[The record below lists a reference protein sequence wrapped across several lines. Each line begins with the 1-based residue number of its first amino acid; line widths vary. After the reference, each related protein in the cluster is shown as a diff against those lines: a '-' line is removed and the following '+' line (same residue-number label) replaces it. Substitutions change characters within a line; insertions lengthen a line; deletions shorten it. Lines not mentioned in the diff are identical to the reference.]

1 MKKILIT
8 GGTGSFGENF
18 LNYFSNKKNF
28 EVTIYSRDEMKQWY
42 LKNEFFKNSK
52 NFKYILGDIRD
63 KERLDYA
70 LKGIDYIIH
79 AAALKIVTTA
89 EENPIECI
97 KTNIIGASNIID
109 LSLKNKIKKVIA
121 LSTDKACNPTNLYG
135 ATKLASDK
143 LFTSVNE
150 YNEIKTKFSVVRYGN
165 VANSRGSIIPFLK
178 ELKNK
183 QHSYFPITDKRMNRF
198 FIEINEAVF
207 FVSKVLDIME
217 GGEIFVKKLPSVKII
232 DIAKLI
238 DASKKIKIIGIRPGE
253 KINEIMISEDD
264 SRNTLEYN
272 DHYRIIP
279 QTKLKSYKKRK
290 GGKIV
295 PKNFQYRSDNN
306 VNWISEK
313 DLKKLIEKYK

>member
-42 LKNEFFKNSK
+42 LKNGLFKDSK

-165 VANSRGSIIPFLK
+165 VANSRAQLFPSLK
-178 ELKNK
+178 SL
-183 QHSYFPITDKRMNRF
+183 
-198 FIEINEAVF
+198 
-207 FVSKVLDIME
+207 
-217 GGEIFVKKLPSVKII
+217 
-232 DIAKLI
+232 
-238 DASKKIKIIGIRPGE
+238 
-253 KINEIMISEDD
+253 KIN
-264 SRNTLEYN
+264 NTHIFQL
-272 DHYRIIP
+272 
-279 QTKLKSYKKRK
+279 QTK
-290 GGKIV
+290 
-295 PKNFQYRSDNN
+295 
-306 VNWISEK
+306 E
-313 DLKKLIEKYK
+313 